1 MTSNSETE
9 SKTSASQP
17 FGEPVIWRHGDRI
30 LEVAAD
36 RSFGSL
42 IKRILKENPDWVVV
56 VRTPTNTS
64 EIYRYVFTSLELV
77 NIANMN
83 PNYRLLPID
92 LAVNVHEWTSSR
104 ASLGGRPIGPA
115 QGQSG
120 PTASRI
126 VDYDASGK
134 LVAIGELLDR
144 SDGSESLEKDSQST
158 DSMLGTLR
166 GGSATATTAAV
177 PSLVGQGD
185 PTTPARSEQ
194 PTIHVMLSAET
205 KAEIKIGTIARVPF
219 QIELSGEAIPL
230 EVSQPAQ
237 ARQDQPIVVSLT
249 VENDTLNI
257 VNNQEFT
264 IDPPS
269 PGDPRTGFFAV
280 KAMREGVCRLAV
292 TFRQGGSDL
301 GIIALAMAIITTEA
315 KEPTVTAK
323 GEAVALPRD
332 LADDDKLALLVE
344 QRVEQRVDGNKVYEQ
359 VYYQYTLHSE
369 ALGLPYHRV
378 RSQPL
383 LDNGGGPAAT
393 MLAYLERIYAQV
405 TRELEKSIVDKKE
418 FQRSVRA
425 LGASLSRELLGTE
438 VEKLLWALRDRIKL
452 VQIVS
457 WEPYIPWELVRLC
470 DPDSD
475 EIDERF
481 LCEYGM
487 VRTLPDETPL
497 RTLTLDRWAY
507 LGAQY
512 PSGDLDPVG
521 AELDYFTSRTPESLH
536 AYDIKPTVI
545 PPTRDGFYN
554 ALSDGDF
561 DVLHISCHADSPHQ
575 SIDRASLIIGE
586 ETLPGQS
593 HSRRVQV
600 NTITVAAE
608 ARLRK
613 RRPLIFLNA
622 CETGRVGAVMTDWGG
637 WPYVFLRKGAGAF
650 VGTSW
655 SVRDKP
661 AAVFSTT
668 FYNALLNN
676 KTLVEAASA
685 AREAA
690 KKEGDASWLAF
701 KVYGHPR
708 AQRGK

>member
-1 MTSNSETE
+1 MTSHSETN
-9 SKTSASQP
+9 SKKPAPQP
-17 FGEPVIWRHGDRI
+17 FGEPIVWRHEDRI

-42 IKRILKENPDWVVV
+42 IKRILKENPEWVVV
-56 VRTPTNTS
+56 VRTPTNTN
-64 EIYRYVFTSLELV
+64 EIYRYVFTSSELV

-83 PNYRLLPID
+83 PDYRLLPID

-104 ASLGGRPIGPA
+104 VSLGGRPIGPA
-115 QGQSG
+115 QGHSG

-134 LVAIGELLDR
+134 IVAIGELLDR
-144 SDGSESLEKDSQST
+144 SDSSESLEKESQSIE
-158 DSMLGTLR
+158 SMLGTMR
-166 GGSATATTAAV
+166 GGSGFAATADV
-177 PSLVGQGD
+177 PSRAGQAD
-185 PTTPARSEQ
+185 PSITVNSEQ
-194 PTIHVMLSAET
+194 PTIDVMLSAET

-237 ARQDQPIVVSLT
+237 ARQDLPIVVSLT

-257 VNNQEFT
+257 VNNHEFT
-264 IDPPS
+264 MNPPS

-315 KEPTVTAK
+315 TEATAK

-332 LADDDKLALLVE
+332 LTDDDKLALLVE
-344 QRVEQRVDGNKVYEQ
+344 QRVEQRVDGNKVYDQ

-369 ALGLPYHRV
+369 ALGLPYQRV
-378 RSQPL
+378 PSQPL

-393 MLAYLERIYAQV
+393 MLAYLERIYAKV
-405 TRELEKSIVDKKE
+405 TRELQDIDDLKE
-418 FQRSVRA
+418 LQRSTRA

-487 VRTLPDETPL
+487 IRTLPDETPL

-507 LGAQY
+507 LRAEF
-512 PSGDLDPVG
+512 PSGALDPVG
-521 AELDYFTSRTPESLH
+521 AELDYFTNRTSESLH
-536 AYDIKPTVI
+536 SYDIKPTVI
-545 PPTRDGFYN
+545 SPTRDGFYN

-586 ETLPGQS
+586 ETVPGQNN
-593 HSRRVQV
+593 SRLVQV
-600 NTITVAAE
+600 DTITVAAE
-608 ARLRK
+608 ARLTK

-622 CETGRVGAVMTDWGG
+622 CETGRVGAVLTDWGG
-637 WPYVFLRKGAGAF
+637 WPNVFLRKGAGAF

-690 KKEGDASWLAF
+690 KKLGDASWLAF